1 MKKTFLTGLATLLP
15 LAVTLYIV
23 IFFVDLLTH
32 PFVGIVTR
40 LLSKIPLHLPFLSEA
55 LIHTASQILIIL
67 ALFGATLLL
76 GLVARSFFFDAFIKL
91 GDRALHKIP
100 IVRSVYKTV
109 KDIVQTLFS
118 SDKNSFKQV
127 VLVPFPYKGSY
138 CLGLVTREAPDT
150 CQNTPSDEMVSVY
163 LPTTPNPMTGYLIM
177 SPRSELIEL
186 NMKSDEAIKY
196 IVSCGGIRPEMK
208 ESGT

>member
-15 LAVTLYIV
+15 LAITLYVV

-32 PFVGIVTR
+32 PFVGIVTH
-40 LLSKIPLHLPFLSEA
+40 LLNRIPIQIPFLSDA
-55 LIHTASQILIIL
+55 VIHTASQILIII

-76 GLVARSFFFDAFIKL
+76 GVLARSFFFDAFIKL
-91 GDRALHKIP
+91 GDKLLHQIP

-127 VLVPFPYKGSY
+127 VMVPFPYKGSY
-138 CLGLVTREAPDT
+138 CLGLVTREAPSQ
-150 CQNTPSDEMVSVY
+150 CQVAQDEMVSVY

-186 NMKSDEAIKY
+186 DMKSDEAIKY

-208 ESGT
+208 ES

>member
-1 MKKTFLTGLATLLP
+1 
-15 LAVTLYIV
+15 VV
-23 IFFVDLLTH
+23 SFFVNLLTH
-32 PFVGIVTR
+32 PFVGIVTH
-40 LLSKIPLHLPFLSEA
+40 LLGKIPVHLPFLSQA
-55 LIHTASQILIIL
+55 LIHTVSQLLIIV
-67 ALFGATLLL
+67 ALFGFTLLL
-76 GLVARSFFFDAFIKL
+76 GLVAHSFFFDTFIRL

-100 IVRSVYKTV
+100 IVKSVYRTV

-138 CLGLVTREAPDT
+138 CLGLVTREAPEK
-150 CQNTPSDEMVSVY
+150 CQMSTSDEMVSVY

-186 NMKSDEAIKY
+186 NMRSDEAIKY
-196 IVSCGGIRPEMK
+196 IVSCGAIRPEIR
-208 ESGT
+208 ENG